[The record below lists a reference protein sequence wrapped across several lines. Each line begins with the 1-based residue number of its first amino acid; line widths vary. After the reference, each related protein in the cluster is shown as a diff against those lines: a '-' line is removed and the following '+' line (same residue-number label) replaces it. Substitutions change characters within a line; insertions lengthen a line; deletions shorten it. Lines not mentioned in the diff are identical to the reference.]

1 MHECFRLEI
10 AFTGKTMGIVVKS
23 SKTLQDALS
32 AVLQKHHLKP
42 QEALVTMVSV
52 CMNETIICRQCL
64 SPSSSKVKD
73 E

>member
-1 MHECFRLEI
+1 MHVLFRLEI
-10 AFTGKTMGIVVKS
+10 AFTGKTVGIVVKS

-52 CMNETIICRQCL
+52 CMNETVTCCQSL
-64 SPSSSKVKD
+64 STSSDK
-73 E
+73 